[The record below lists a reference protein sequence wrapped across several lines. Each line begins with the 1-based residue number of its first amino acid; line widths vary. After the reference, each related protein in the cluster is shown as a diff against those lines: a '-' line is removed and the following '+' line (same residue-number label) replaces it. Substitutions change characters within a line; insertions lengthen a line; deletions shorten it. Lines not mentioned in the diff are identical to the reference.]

1 MSLTTPINA
10 TSNQQE
16 FTVVKRL
23 SKARFPVYLA
33 KSTTS
38 EKSFALKV
46 YPFEEGKV
54 SKFFLNE
61 CHFID
66 LNHPNI
72 ITIYQTQKEKNSVS
86 KGKQSK
92 ISYILMEYAPY
103 GDFYDLI
110 ITKRIQFDEKLVR
123 TYFHQLIQGL
133 EYLHNRGFAHMD
145 IKPDNILL
153 SEDFE
158 LKITDF
164 DLSYYEGDDFLTG
177 RGTPC
182 YRAPELVVES
192 NCPFPQKADIYAAGI
207 FLFVL
212 KTGGKLPHSENIL
225 YQDVNLS
232 TLMYED
238 SQKFWKM
245 HCEINDKPSSF
256 FDDDFK
262 ALFSIMTKFN
272 PQERASIAEIKK
284 SKWYNGPIYSKEE
297 LKSIMKK
304 KIHMT

>member
-110 ITKRIQFDEKLVR
+110 ITKRIQFDRE
-123 TYFHQLIQGL
+123 
-133 EYLHNRGFAHMD
+133 A
-145 IKPDNILL
+145 
-153 SEDFE
+153 
-158 LKITDF
+158 
-164 DLSYYEGDDFLTG
+164 
-177 RGTPC
+177 C
-182 YRAPELVVES
+182 
-192 NCPFPQKADIYAAGI
+192 
-207 FLFVL
+207 
-212 KTGGKLPHSENIL
+212 
-225 YQDVNLS
+225 
-232 TLMYED
+232 
-238 SQKFWKM
+238 
-245 HCEINDKPSSF
+245 
-256 FDDDFK
+256 
-262 ALFSIMTKFN
+262 
-272 PQERASIAEIKK
+272 
-284 SKWYNGPIYSKEE
+284 
-297 LKSIMKK
+297 
-304 KIHMT
+304 